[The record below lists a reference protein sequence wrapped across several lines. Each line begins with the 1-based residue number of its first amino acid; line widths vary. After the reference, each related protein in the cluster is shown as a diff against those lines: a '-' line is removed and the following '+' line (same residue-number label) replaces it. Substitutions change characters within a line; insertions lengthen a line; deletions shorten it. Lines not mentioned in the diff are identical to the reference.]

1 MLSLAQVKVSK
12 GAVCPQAE
20 NTTSYTQFCRAHLR
34 EMTTLTAP
42 IAELPDTFR
51 PITVV
56 EFHQLADMGAFD
68 DDVQVELVGGVIVE
82 MAPIGEHHARHVTRL
97 NTLLAQQ
104 CGQEYL
110 VSPQNPIVTDD
121 ISQPQPDLAV
131 LPRSEWDG
139 VEAHPS
145 TAALVIEVALSSRR
159 FDLGEKARRYAMA
172 GYPEY
177 WVIDIDQQVVH
188 VHRDPNPDGTW
199 CSVAPQSE
207 GTISAV
213 AVPTVNVDV
222 GWVFDQ

>member
-1 MLSLAQVKVSK
+1 M
-12 GAVCPQAE
+12 
-20 NTTSYTQFCRAHLR
+20 
-34 EMTTLTAP
+34 TAP
-42 IAELPDTFR
+42 IAELPDAFR
-51 PITVV
+51 PMTVV
-56 EFHQLADMGAFD
+56 EFNQLAELGAFD

-110 VSPQNPIVTDD
+110 ISPQNPIFADD

-131 LPRSEWDG
+131 LPRSEWEGAD
-139 VEAHPS
+139 AHPS
-145 TAALVIEVALSSRR
+145 TAVLVIEVALTSRR

-177 WVIDIDQQVVH
+177 WVVDIDQRLVH

-199 CSVAPQSE
+199 GSVAPQAD
-207 GTISAV
+207 GTIQAV
-213 AVPTVNVDV
+213 AVTTVSVDV
-222 GWVFDQ
+222 GWVFDR